1 MSKIGRK
8 PIDVSGIEVSVTG
21 HDVHYKG
28 KKGSGVH
35 KLPDGFEVKVED
47 GKLRIVLAAN
57 ASKTRDNNILW
68 GMHRANLANE
78 IAGAT
83 NPFEKQVVINGLG
96 FKAALQGKKVEFTLG
111 YSHKLHLDIPEGV
124 TIEIDKTGQLLTVRS
139 PNKELLGAVCDRIR
153 SFRPPEPYKGTGI
166 KLATETI
173 IRKAGKAKAAA

>member
-8 PIDVSGIEVSVTG
+8 PIDVQGVEVNVSG

-35 KLPDGFEVKVED
+35 KLPAVFEAKID
-47 GKLRIVLAAN
+47 QGKLRILP
-57 ASKTRDNNILW
+57 ASGAIKSRENNILW
-68 GMHRANLANE
+68 GMHRAILANE
-78 IAGAT
+78 IAGAN

-96 FKAALQGKKVEFTLG
+96 FKAILQGKKVEFALG

-124 TIEIDKTGQLLTVRS
+124 TIEIDKTGQLLTIRCA
-139 PNKELLGAVCDRIR
+139 NKELLGAVCDRIR

-173 IRKAGKAKAAA
+173 VRKAGKAKSAA